1 MATNDYGEEL
11 DSNGYAKSLLQ
22 HFPDRCYLCGRSD
35 QKLDRHEIFH
45 GSNREK
51 SKRLG
56 LWVLLCHERCHI
68 FGDEAVH
75 GQYGAEKD
83 MTLRVRGELAA
94 CSHYGW
100 MPDKFMQVFG
110 KNYI

>member
-1 MATNDYGEEL
+1 MKQTNDFGVEL
-11 DSNGYAKSLLQ
+11 DSNGYAPSLLQ

-68 FGDEAVH
+68 FENGAVH
-75 GQYGAEKD
+75 KDPAKD
-83 MTLRVRGELAA
+83 MKLKVEGELAA

-100 MPDKFMQVFG
+100 MPDDFIRAFG

>member
-1 MATNDYGEEL
+1 MVNEFGVEL
-11 DSNGYAKSLLQ
+11 DRNGYSPSIVQ
-22 HFPDRCYLCGRSD
+22 RFPDRCYLCGRSD
-35 QKLDRHEIFH
+35 EKLDRHEIF
-45 GSNREK
+45 GGANRDK

-68 FGDEAVH
+68 FGKYAVH
-75 GQYGAEKD
+75 QNAEKD
-83 MTLRVRGELAA
+83 LKLKRDGELAA

-100 MPDKFMQVFG
+100 MPDTFIAVIG